1 MRIVLDTNVLVSALL
16 TPAGPPA
23 SIVNAVITGAI
34 AALVDNRI
42 LFEYEDVLHR
52 SKFGFESG
60 DIRSVLEFFRHEC
73 EYVAAVSTS
82 STFDD
87 PADLP
92 FYEVA
97 LSGKADYLVTG
108 NTKHYPDEDWIL
120 SPTHFLRILF
130 ARE

>member
-16 TPAGPPA
+16 SPGGAPA
-23 SIVNAVITGAI
+23 SILNAVLNGTISV
-34 AALVDNRI
+34 LVDNRI

-52 SKFGFESG
+52 SKFGFESR
-60 DIRSVLEFFRHEC
+60 DVRSLLEFLRHEC
-73 EYVAAVSTS
+73 EYVAAASTS
-82 STFDD
+82 STLDD

-97 LSGKADYLVTG
+97 LSGNADYLVTG
-108 NTKHYPDEDWIL
+108 NLRHYPDEHWIL
-120 SPTHFLRILF
+120 SPGQFLRVLF